1 MGRQIR
7 DEVAGGAIESDRL
20 SAAAPSIRP
29 RYQQIVA
36 ALRKEIED
44 NRLKAGDMLPS
55 EAELRERFS
64 VSRHTIREAL
74 RALRD
79 EGFVELRQGA
89 ATRVTKPENAI
100 YTYSVS
106 DVAELLQ
113 YATDVRYEIDKTSVV
128 VADAELASRLACTVG
143 SRWLR
148 VEGFRYVKGTRRRC
162 AGPRSISYPNIAASR
177 FRSAVN
183 AAPSTRS
190 SKACTAFGWRRS
202 TRPCRPPPSLPR
214 LPKPSSSRDRIWRS
228 SSANLSARRRQHP
241 AGGHQLP
248 FADAP
253 SVELDTAAL
262 GEHVSFGG
270 PDRLDTDLVRSRSN
284 SPLPHRPQ
292 ARPSS
297 GFVSWSG
304 RRESNPR
311 MQLGK
316 LPFYH

>member
-1 MGRQIR
+1 MGRQIG
-7 DEVAGGAIESDRL
+7 DEVAGSPVEPDRL
-20 SAAAPSIRP
+20 SVSAPSTRP

-44 NRLKAGDMLPS
+44 HTLKAGDMLPS

-79 EGFVELRQGA
+79 EGFVESRQGA

-128 VADAELASRLACTVG
+128 VADAELASRLACSVG

-148 VEGFRYVKGTRRRC
+148 VEGFRYVKGDSTPLC
-162 AGPRSISYPNIAASR
+162 WT
-177 FRSAVN
+177 AVN
-183 AAPSTRS
+183 AARSTRS

-202 TRPCRPPPSLPR
+202 TRPFRPPPSR
-214 LPKPSSSRDRIWRS
+214 RKLPKSSSSRGRTWR
-228 SSANLSARRRQHP
+228 
-241 AGGHQLP
+241 
-248 FADAP
+248 
-253 SVELDTAAL
+253 
-262 GEHVSFGG
+262 
-270 PDRLDTDLVRSRSN
+270 
-284 SPLPHRPQ
+284 
-292 ARPSS
+292 
-297 GFVSWSG
+297 
-304 RRESNPR
+304 
-311 MQLGK
+311 
-316 LPFYH
+316 

>member
-7 DEVAGGAIESDRL
+7 DEVAGSAIDPDRL
-20 SAAAPSIRP
+20 SVSAPQARP

-44 NRLKAGDMLPS
+44 NTLKAGDMLPS

-79 EGFVELRQGA
+79 EGFVESRQGA

-128 VADAELASRLACTVG
+128 VADEALASRLSCSVG

-148 VEGFRYVKGTRRRC
+148 VEGFRYVKGDWTPLC
-162 AGPRSISYPNIAASR
+162 WTEIYILSEYSGVAVQIAR
-177 FRSAVN
+177 
-183 AAPSTRS
+183 
-190 SKACTAFGWRRS
+190 
-202 TRPCRPPPSLPR
+202 
-214 LPKPSSSRDRIWRS
+214 
-228 SSANLSARRRQHP
+228 H
-241 AGGHQLP
+241 
-248 FADAP
+248 ADD
-253 SVELDTAAL
+253 V
-262 GEHVSFGG
+262 G
-270 PDRLDTDLVRSRSN
+270 PDRLLMFVEIGLGHGERFRDCGAHALAEPRLDAEAPWIRPGQANFGPMSGHSNGFRYGASIPSQLV
-284 SPLPHRPQ
+284 LPQ
-292 ARPSS
+292 S
-297 GFVSWSG
+297 
-304 RRESNPR
+304 
-311 MQLGK
+311 
-316 LPFYH
+316 

>member
-7 DEVAGGAIESDRL
+7 DEGAGGAVEADRL
-20 SAAAPSIRP
+20 SVSAPSTRP

-44 NRLKAGDMLPS
+44 NILKAGDMLPS

-79 EGFVELRQGA
+79 EGFVESRQGA

-128 VADAELASRLACTVG
+128 VADAELASRLNCSVG

-148 VEGFRYVKGTRRRC
+148 VEGFRYVKGDSAPLCWTEIYILSEYSGVAVQIGRQRGTIYSFIESMYGVRVAQVDQTLQAAAIPPQASAAITFEGADLAIVIRRIYRLSDGSIPLVAINYHSPTRLRLNWTLR
-162 AGPRSISYPNIAASR
+162 
-177 FRSAVN
+177 RSAN
-183 AAPSTRS
+183 A
-190 SKACTAFGWRRS
+190 
-202 TRPCRPPPSLPR
+202 
-214 LPKPSSSRDRIWRS
+214 
-228 SSANLSARRRQHP
+228 
-241 AGGHQLP
+241 
-248 FADAP
+248 
-253 SVELDTAAL
+253 
-262 GEHVSFGG
+262 
-270 PDRLDTDLVRSRSN
+270 
-284 SPLPHRPQ
+284 
-292 ARPSS
+292 
-297 GFVSWSG
+297 
-304 RRESNPR
+304 
-311 MQLGK
+311 
-316 LPFYH
+316 